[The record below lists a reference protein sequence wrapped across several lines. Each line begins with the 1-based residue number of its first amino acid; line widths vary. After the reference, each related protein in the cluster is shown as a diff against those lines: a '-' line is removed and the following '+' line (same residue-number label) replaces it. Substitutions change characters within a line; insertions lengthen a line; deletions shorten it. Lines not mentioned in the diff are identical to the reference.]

1 MEKSLKC
8 NVKGERIHMTK
19 EAHIVSSTSQSRS
32 ASTFFSDIKSLVK
45 GPVLIANIFPVFVG
59 FWLALYFSGMSLAQ
73 NWGVFLLTMI
83 GSTLLVAGALVM
95 NNWFDSDIDTVME
108 RTKNR
113 PTVTG
118 NFALKTVLNIGLVLS
133 GIGMLLLIFTTLE
146 AALYAFIG
154 WFTYVIPYTMW
165 SKRKY
170 TLNTVIGSVSG
181 AVTPIIGWA
190 AIMSAD
196 HVVPIVLVAILFI
209 WQMPHTFAIAMKKY
223 NDYSAANVAMLP
235 VVYGFAFTKRQ
246 MLYYVLCLLPLPF
259 LLTMFGTTFLVI
271 ATLMNIG
278 YIAASIYGFYA
289 KDDYKWA
296 NFMFLYS
303 VNYMTLLFGMMILWT
318 F

>member
-83 GSTLLVAGALVM
+83 CSTLLVAGALVM

-118 NFALKTVLNIGLVLS
+118 NFALNTVLNFGLVL
-133 GIGMLLLIFTTLE
+133 
-146 AALYAFIG
+146 
-154 WFTYVIPYTMW
+154 
-165 SKRKY
+165 
-170 TLNTVIGSVSG
+170 
-181 AVTPIIGWA
+181 
-190 AIMSAD
+190 
-196 HVVPIVLVAILFI
+196 
-209 WQMPHTFAIAMKKY
+209 
-223 NDYSAANVAMLP
+223 
-235 VVYGFAFTKRQ
+235 
-246 MLYYVLCLLPLPF
+246 
-259 LLTMFGTTFLVI
+259 
-271 ATLMNIG
+271 
-278 YIAASIYGFYA
+278 
-289 KDDYKWA
+289 
-296 NFMFLYS
+296 
-303 VNYMTLLFGMMILWT
+303 
-318 F
+318 